1 MATGFGHPR
10 PTRPGSRRTR
20 GRGAP
25 WGRSMGYLVVGC
37 RVLVG
42 TVFAIAVVGKIRG
55 TVPLRAFVRSLG
67 DLASVPRRLRP
78 VVAAAV
84 LLCEAAVPVLL
95 ALPGVG
101 EPCRC
106 FGAGAAPLS
115 RAQVVRNGLLTTIA
129 AAGLAAALRWPAPSA
144 PGAGAAAAGIALA
157 ALAGVIAATV
167 LIRLDDIVALF
178 APSAPQL
185 VPTGSRRAAPE
196 RSI

>member
-1 MATGFGHPR
+1 
-10 PTRPGSRRTR
+10 
-20 GRGAP
+20 
-25 WGRSMGYLVVGC
+25 MGYLVVGC

-95 ALPGVG
+95 ALPGTAPAGLGLAGAVLATFTVALG
-101 EPCRC
+101 RAWRRGVREPCRC

-157 ALAGVIAATV
+157 ALAGVIAAMV

-196 RSI
+196 RSIR

>member
-1 MATGFGHPR
+1 M
-10 PTRPGSRRTR
+10 
-20 GRGAP
+20 
-25 WGRSMGYLVVGC
+25 
-37 RVLVG
+37 
-42 TVFAIAVVGKIRG
+42 
-55 TVPLRAFVRSLG
+55 
-67 DLASVPRRLRP
+67 
-78 VVAAAV
+78 

-95 ALPGVG
+95 ALPGTAPAGLGLAGAVLATFTVALG
-101 EPCRC
+101 RAWRRGVREPCRC

-157 ALAGVIAATV
+157 ALAGVIAAMV

-196 RSI
+196 RSIR